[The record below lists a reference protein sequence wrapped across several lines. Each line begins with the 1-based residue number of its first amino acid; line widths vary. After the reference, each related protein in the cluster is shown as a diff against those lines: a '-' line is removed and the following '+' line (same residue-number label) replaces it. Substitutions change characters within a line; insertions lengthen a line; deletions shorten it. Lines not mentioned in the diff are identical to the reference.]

1 MIILKSFVTILH
13 FLSNLQDAV
22 TAVIVFL
29 LHQQKGFVTVRA
41 MPIFCVYRLQCIVEG
56 KNVLQSRK
64 CNNYLNLIFLFYSI
78 SKKDEITAKHAY
90 FFQSISEPG
99 LEKPLFRCPLELP
112 FKDHFSK

>member
-13 FLSNLQDAV
+13 FLSNDAV

-78 SKKDEITAKHAY
+78 LKKD
-90 FFQSISEPG
+90 
-99 LEKPLFRCPLELP
+99 
-112 FKDHFSK
+112 